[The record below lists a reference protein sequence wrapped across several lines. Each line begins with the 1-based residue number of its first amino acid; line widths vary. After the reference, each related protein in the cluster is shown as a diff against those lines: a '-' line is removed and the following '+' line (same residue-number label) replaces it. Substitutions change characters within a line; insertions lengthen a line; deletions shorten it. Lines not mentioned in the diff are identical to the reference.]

1 MEKISQHSEQPDV
14 PQLDIAPPGGETI
27 DQPGSRD
34 FEWLLS
40 EFATPRVCRTVASW
54 KETAE
59 QIDASSMTCEVKHIA
74 AVPLLERP
82 DGQKFA
88 LSYDMVK
95 QQQGTLYDTLL
106 MLTAVITRHPTAEAF
121 ALLGSYGINLKLRS
135 DDDPIKQWLTGHED
149 DIATVIAG
157 PFYDVAP
164 RHIIERNP
172 SAVLRDD
179 RETIE
184 ALMKGILPGG
194 TAFMSRATEHDII
207 QDCITKFTS
216 SNGVL
221 DLCREESLRRIE
233 NQVAS
238 TVSNPLLGSS
248 VDYDFVIRD
257 CEDDRLLVERYMRGS
272 KYEDILPEVIKL
284 LESAKVFVGRL
295 EQVADAYD
303 PGDLEYRFPLRA
315 DSMRG
320 DNPQRSAAEAY
331 ERKRISTTGSLAD
344 ALRMIDELAEE
355 HQQYALDRLTQTMRA
370 AQQPGMIF
378 RALSVSDV
386 WALREYATNPVGMLL
401 TAEDEDLKAV
411 ELADEAAQLR
421 AAVDRA
427 RQNIGDETYDELSS
441 NERLVY
447 ILAELLGDDRDVA
460 MATLA
465 ARRYFES
472 SRTTPD
478 IAIVN
483 AALQC
488 TGRVHIPPGVLQAI
502 PYSTIVSL

>member
-1 MEKISQHSEQPDV
+1 MEKISQHSKQPNV
-14 PQLDIAPPGGETI
+14 PQLDIPPGGETI

-40 EFATPRVCRTVASW
+40 ECAPPRIYRTVTSW

-59 QIDASSMTCEVKHIA
+59 QIDASSMTCEEKHIA
-74 AVPLLERP
+74 PVPSLMRP
-82 DGQKFA
+82 DGQRFR
-88 LSYDMVK
+88 LSHDIVK

-157 PFYDVAP
+157 PFYDVAL
-164 RHIIERNP
+164 RHIMDRNP

-194 TAFMSRATEHDII
+194 TAFMSSATEHDII

-221 DLCREESLRRIE
+221 NLCREESLRRIE

-284 LESAKVFVGRL
+284 LESAKAFVGRL
-295 EQVADAYD
+295 EQLSDSYD
-303 PGDLEYRFPLRA
+303 PGDLEHHFPLRA
-315 DSMRG
+315 GDMPEGDPLRLSAEIYEKRG
-320 DNPQRSAAEAY
+320 V
-331 ERKRISTTGSLAD
+331 STCDSLAD
-344 ALRMIDELAEE
+344 ALRTIREELPEE
-355 HQQYALDRLTQTMRA
+355 HQSYAKDRLAQTLRA

-378 RALSVSDV
+378 RALSVNN
-386 WALREYATNPVGMLL
+386 APGLREYATNPVRMLL
-401 TAEDEDLKAV
+401 TAKDEDLKAV
-411 ELADEAAQLR
+411 RLDDEATRLQV
-421 AAVDRA
+421 AADRA

-447 ILAELLGDDRDVA
+447 ILAELLGGDRDVA
-460 MATLA
+460 MASLA

-478 IAIVN
+478 IAIMN

-502 PYSTIVSL
+502 PYSTIVLL

>member
-1 MEKISQHSEQPDV
+1 MEKIRQHGEQPDV
-14 PQLDIAPPGGETI
+14 PQLDTAPPGETI

-40 EFATPRVCRTVASW
+40 ECAPPRIYRTVTSW

-59 QIDASSMTCEVKHIA
+59 QIDASSMTCEEKHIA
-74 AVPLLERP
+74 PVPSLMRP
-82 DGQKFA
+82 DGQRLR
-88 LSYDMVK
+88 LSHDIVK

-121 ALLGSYGINLKLRS
+121 ALLGSYGINLKLRL

-157 PFYDVAP
+157 PFYDVAL

-172 SAVLRDD
+172 SAVLRND
-179 RETIE
+179 RETME
-184 ALMKGILPGG
+184 AFMKGILPGG
-194 TAFMSRATEHDII
+194 TAFMSSATEHKII
-207 QDCITKFTS
+207 QDCITKFIS

-221 DLCREESLRRIE
+221 NLCREESLRRIE

-238 TVSNPLLGSS
+238 TISNPLLRSS
-248 VDYDFVIRD
+248 VDYDFVIRGRK
-257 CEDDRLLVERYMRGS
+257 DDQLLVGQHMEGS

-295 EQVADAYD
+295 EQLPDSYD
-303 PGDLEYRFPLRA
+303 PGDLEYCFPLKAR
-315 DSMRG
+315 DMSEG
-320 DNPQRSAAEAY
+320 DPLRCSAEAY
-331 ERKRISTTGSLAD
+331 ERQGVSTCDSLAD
-344 ALRMIDELAEE
+344 ALRTIHEELPKE
-355 HQQYALDRLTQTMRA
+355 HRSYAMDRLAQTLRA

-401 TAEDEDLKAV
+401 TAKDEDLKAV
-411 ELADEAAQLR
+411 RLADEAAQLR

-427 RQNIGDETYDELSS
+427 RQNIGDEAYNELSS
-441 NERLVY
+441 NEQLVY
-447 ILAELLGDDRDVA
+447 ILAELLGDDKDVA
-460 MATLA
+460 MAALA

-472 SRTTPD
+472 NRTAPD

-483 AALQC
+483 AALRC
-488 TGRVHIPPGVLQAI
+488 TSRVHVPPGVLQAI
-502 PYSTIVSL
+502 PYSTIVLL